1 VAIKHQPSIPVV
13 DDSEKYL
20 GNSKKIAW
28 EGTKQH
34 MVGIEKDI
42 SLVAIF

>member
-1 VAIKHQPSIPVV
+1 VATKPQPSIPVV

-20 GNSKKIAW
+20 GNSKTIAW
-28 EGTKQH
+28 EGMEEH